1 MSIATAVT
9 RGYGSFGS
17 IAEVVTRGYLPSAA
31 VTYPEGTLVSR
42 GYGNP
47 TTIADIVRRNYGTGA
62 AAAPDPGDTGI
73 GAGETVLVPGPRAR
87 YYTREELEAL
97 LQTLIKETESITRRK
112 VDKRKRPEA
121 VIKAVKRSL
130 GKERVQVSKLRELAV
145 VWNEGAAMVRR
156 HADAERRENEL
167 HIAVVLEAYFRR
179 MAWLRDEDDIA
190 TLLALGEL

>member
-1 MSIATAVT
+1 MAFPLLLIRLGNVPAVT
-9 RGYGSFGS
+9 PGGYVSMLAPWIGGVGSVGD
-17 IAEVVTRGYLPSAA
+17 AVEPEVP
-31 VTYPEGTLVSR
+31 
-42 GYGNP
+42 
-47 TTIADIVRRNYGTGA
+47 
-62 AAAPDPGDTGI
+62 DTGI

-97 LQTLIKETESITRRK
+97 LQTLLRETEGITGRK